1 MDNVEDMDGFE
12 IDTGKYIYIYIYMLI
27 LFVICINCLFIF
39 SMLKNHSVLNGIV
52 EIASVCPMLMEEDP
66 STVVLDDDE

>member
-12 IDTGKYIYIYIYMLI
+12 IDTSKNIYMFI
-27 LFVICINCLFIF
+27 LFVVCINCLFIC
-39 SMLKNHSVLNGIV
+39 SILKNYFVLNVIV
-52 EIASVCPMLMEEDP
+52 EIALVCLVPMEEDP